1 MNSFEL
7 TAASTFLSYWPDEI
21 EYSTLIH
28 RLEHDEL
35 GNDDDAD
42 DAIDIWQPFECY
54 PGSFIAESIET
65 LHHRLVKTF
74 HIKE

>member
-1 MNSFEL
+1 MNAFEL
-7 TAASTFLSYWPDEI
+7 TAVSTFLSYWPDEI

-28 RLEHDEL
+28 RLINDEL
-35 GNDDDAD
+35 EIDD
-42 DAIDIWQPFECY
+42 DAIDIWQPFENY

-65 LHHRLVKTF
+65 LHDQLVKTF